1 MEQYIL
7 DYIRHID
14 PFIQEKDIQEATMV
28 NEYDLF
34 VKFKDGR
41 KYIYDTYHNTFSGFY
56 PDNHQLT
63 DDEWNRSFKT
73 RLRKM
78 LSRKNVTQEELA
90 DRLGIS
96 RVTIN
101 RYINGQTI
109 PSSLMLKKISLA
121 LDCDIN
127 EFFYKE
133 F

>member
-14 PFIQEKDIQEATMV
+14 PFIGEEDIEEAYMA

-41 KYIYDTYHNTFSGFY
+41 KYMYDTYHNTFSGFY
-56 PDNHQLT
+56 PDNHQLS
-63 DDEWNRSFKT
+63 DEEWNKSFKI
-73 RLRKM
+73 RLRKIM
-78 LSRKNVTQEELA
+78 SRKQTTQEELA
-90 DRLGIS
+90 DRLDVS
-96 RVTIN
+96 RRTIN
-101 RYINGQTI
+101 RYINGQSI

>member
-1 MEQYIL
+1 MDQYTL

-14 PFIQEKDIQEATMV
+14 PFIQEEDIQEATMI

-63 DDEWNRSFKT
+63 DEEWKRSLKI

-78 LSRKNVTQEELA
+78 LSRANMTQGELA
-90 DRLGIS
+90 DCLNLSER
-96 RVTIN
+96 TIN
-101 RYINGQTI
+101 RYLNGQTI
-109 PSSLMLKKISLA
+109 PDGFMLKKISLVFG
-121 LDCDIN
+121 CDIN

-133 F
+133 Y